1 MFEIG
6 PVADLDLANRIGVFL
21 EANAVEV
28 AGVEYLRTSDGRQL
42 VYDINT
48 NTNYNREA
56 EERAGVE
63 PGPVALAKFI
73 KTLA

>member
-6 PVADLDLANRIGVFL
+6 PVEDQDLVNKIGDFL
-21 EANAVEV
+21 KMSGVEV
-28 AGVEYLRTSDGRQL
+28 AGVEYLKTSNGQQL

-48 NTNYNREA
+48 NTNYNRDA

-63 PGPVALAKFI
+63 PGPMALARFI
-73 KTLA
+73 DSLC